1 MINFQFVQ
9 MQRKDNVKCGFFIDY
24 LSDFMNNMT
33 KGVILMMKTTPFV
46 QNRSFF
52 QVKHCFDRMESG
64 ERHLDE
70 QRVPV
75 RHRAVP

>member
-1 MINFQFVQ
+1 MANAAFYNI
-9 MQRKDNVKCGFFIDY
+9 Y
-24 LSDFMNNMT
+24 LSIFINNVT
-33 KGVILMMKTTPFV
+33 KGVILLMKTTPFV

-52 QVKHCFDRMESG
+52 QVKHRFDGMESG
-64 ERHLDE
+64 KRHLDE